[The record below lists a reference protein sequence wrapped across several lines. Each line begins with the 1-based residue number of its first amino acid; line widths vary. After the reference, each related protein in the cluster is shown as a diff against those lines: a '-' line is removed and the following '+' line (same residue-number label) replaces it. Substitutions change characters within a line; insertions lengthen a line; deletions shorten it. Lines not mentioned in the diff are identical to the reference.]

1 MTSQCSAA
9 SFRRWRSRANGWLI
23 LAALRGVGVPSAAFL
38 RSLVA
43 ASRLAFYAA
52 ILLAV
57 MSLIRVVEP
66 KAAFKC
72 SAIR

>member
-1 MTSQCSAA
+1 
-9 SFRRWRSRANGWLI
+9 LI
-23 LAALRGVGVPSAAFL
+23 LAALRGVGEPSAAFL

-66 KAAFKC
+66 KAVFKC